1 MCNFCCKFAA
11 DLICASV
18 RSRSAISLMGQIG
31 QIGLIGR
38 REDAGLQ
45 DGQRPEGKES
55 GFRSLEFIWT
65 EDGGSGGHGRGGTGR
80 ARSTKLC
87 NIITN
92 MKNIAFIINPI
103 SGSRETQNAKKR
115 LPKTIMQLLDCDQ
128 WLPNISFTEYA
139 GHASELAHQY
149 ARMGFDAVVAV
160 GGDGTV
166 NEVVRG
172 LRGTHTALG
181 IIPMG
186 SGNGFARHLGIP
198 IRPNK
203 AIEMLNHSEAI
214 DIDYGMANDHLFVS
228 TCGTGFDAL
237 IADHFASS
245 NKRGFATYLQNVIK
259 DAFSYEPQTYKLY
272 LDGNESEYVEH
283 KAFLI
288 TFANA
293 NQWGY
298 EALIAPKASLQDGKM
313 DIMLMSS
320 HAILGSA
327 SLALRLFTGS
337 IDNSHFMDTL
347 RAKEVLLVRETEAP
361 FHIDGD
367 PIKMDK
373 DIHIRI
379 VEDGLRVLVEK
390 RF

>member
-1 MCNFCCKFAA
+1 
-11 DLICASV
+11 
-18 RSRSAISLMGQIG
+18 
-31 QIGLIGR
+31 
-38 REDAGLQ
+38 
-45 DGQRPEGKES
+45 
-55 GFRSLEFIWT
+55 
-65 EDGGSGGHGRGGTGR
+65 
-80 ARSTKLC
+80 
-87 NIITN
+87 

-103 SGSRETQNAKKR
+103 SGSRETQNAKKK
-115 LPKTIMQLLDCDQ
+115 LPKVIMQTLDAAQ
-128 WLPNISFTEYA
+128 WLPNITFTEYA
-139 GHASELAHQY
+139 GHATELAFQY

-166 NEVVRG
+166 NEVARG
-172 LRGTHTALG
+172 LKDTQTALG

-186 SGNGFARHLGIP
+186 SGNGFARHLNIP
-198 IRPNK
+198 IKPQK
-203 AIEMLNHSEAI
+203 AIEMLNHSEPI
-214 DIDYGMANDHLFVS
+214 SVDYGLANGRLFVS

-237 IADHFASS
+237 VADNFAGS
-245 NKRGFATYLQNVIK
+245 NKRGFMTYLQNVLK
-259 DAFSYEPQTYKLY
+259 EAFAYQPQTYHIVGDG
-272 LDGNESEYVEH
+272 LDVTH

-298 EALIAPKASLQDGKM
+298 EAMIAPKASVQDGKM

-327 SLALRLFTGS
+327 SLALRLFAGS
-337 IDNSHFMDTL
+337 IDDSHFMDTL
-347 RAKEVLLVRETEAP
+347 RAREITLEREEKAP

-367 PIKMDK
+367 PVEMEK
-373 DIHIRI
+373 DIRIKI